1 MDRTNIELSKLTD
14 KELADLVKFKLNR
27 YLPPTQQK
35 ILDCV
40 RTRNLTEKK
49 IENLIKDYKPKAKK
63 DTSSLTYKIKYY
75 FNEVISGIL
84 GQL

>member
-1 MDRTNIELSKLTD
+1 MSRTNIELSKLTD
-14 KELADLVKFKLNR
+14 KELAVLVKFKLNR

-35 ILDCV
+35 ILDCAK
-40 RTRNLTEKK
+40 TRNLTEKK
-49 IENLIKDYKPKAKK
+49 IEKLIKDYKAKK

-75 FNEVISGIL
+75 FNEVIAGIL

>member
-14 KELADLVKFKLNR
+14 KELAVLVRFKLNR
-27 YLPPTQQK
+27 YLPPTQDK

-40 RTRNLTEKK
+40 KERNLTEKR
-49 IENLIKDYKPKAKK
+49 IDNLIKDYKPKVKK
-63 DTSSLTYKIKYY
+63 DTSSLAYKIKYY
-75 FNEVISGIL
+75 FNEVIAGIL